1 MHTSPYGF
9 TLFYLKGIAPP
20 GVTMMDIYR
29 SITPFILLKLSVLI
43 LCMVFPEIVLW
54 LPNKL
59 MGEG

>member
-1 MHTSPYGF
+1 
-9 TLFYLKGIAPP
+9 
-20 GVTMMDIYR
+20 MMDIYR